1 MHAWWWVIP
10 GFVAIVG
17 LLFLVGGFGYLFRGR
32 PFKGG
37 RGVIGGAV
45 FLLIAAVLGLVGL
58 NIQTYHRLTQEQLV
72 ATVTIRALDDPKSYS
87 VTVAEPNEEAKEF
100 QIRGDYWILYA
111 HTLKW
116 KNWATVLGLDSQYRL
131 WRLDGLYHAV
141 EDENVNVGTAHDLR
155 IARPGVQNVVD
166 VYSLATNDLV
176 QRFAP
181 LVDATPGTAS
191 WEPLADGAEY
201 RVTLTQAGTLLA
213 RPNNTIASDA
223 VGRARGV
230 RPPAPRT

>member
-37 RGVIGGAV
+37 RGVFGGAV
-45 FLLIAAVLGLVGL
+45 FLLIAAVIGLVGL

-72 ATVTIRALDDPKSYS
+72 ATVNIRALDEPKLFS
-87 VTVAEPNEEAKEF
+87 VTITEPNAEPKEF
-100 QIRGDYWILYA
+100 EVRGDYWIIYA

-116 KNWATVLGLDSQYRL
+116 KNWATVLGLDAQYRL

-141 EDENVNVGTAHDLR
+141 EDENTHTGTAHDLR
-155 IARPGVQNVVD
+155 AQAGVSNVVD
-166 VYSLATNDLV
+166 VYSLATNKLV

-201 RVTLTQAGTLLA
+201 RVTLTQSGTLIA
-213 RPNNTIASDA
+213 RPSNATASDA